1 MPLALSLIH
10 IYEQIHDI
18 TKIDFWFIDKL
29 AILVEMEDALKA
41 VGAGEKSLTA
51 ELLAEAKRIEYP
63 DNVIARL
70 TEMCIRDSMTAEYL
84 LLSSWTLRRALSPVI
99 HRECPAKVAV
109 LPSSVMAYFMITR
122 GRPVFM

>member
-1 MPLALSLIH
+1 MVLAW
-10 IYEQIHDI
+10 EQVAATWESGGVRSCESQII
-18 TKIDFWFIDKL
+18 RTGF
-29 AILVEMEDALKA
+29 LVSGRRHVSRESSASM
-41 VGAGEKSLTA
+41 VPT
-51 ELLAEAKRIEYP
+51 P
-63 DNVIARL
+63 H
-70 TEMCIRDSMTAEYL
+70 MTAEYL